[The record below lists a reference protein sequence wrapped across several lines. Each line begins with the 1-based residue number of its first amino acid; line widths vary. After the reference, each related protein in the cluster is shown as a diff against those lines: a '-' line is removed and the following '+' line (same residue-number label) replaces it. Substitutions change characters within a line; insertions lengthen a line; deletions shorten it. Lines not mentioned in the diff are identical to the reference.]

1 MTTDNPAKQLYLLR
15 HALTLPAEAGQ
26 EDRKRAL
33 APKGVEDAK
42 ALAKVMGLKGYLP
55 DSVLCSPAVRTRQT
69 LEPLEAR
76 IGNVEISYPA
86 ILYSGS
92 AGDLL
97 AAIQNIGPAFDRL
110 LLISH
115 NPSIGQLARVL
126 ADGGG
131 ESLFQRVQNGFKPGT
146 LAVYSFAGDDWGDLG
161 PQSAEIVDF
170 MDALD
175 YNAPAT
181 PARWT

>member
-1 MTTDNPAKQLYLLR
+1 MATGKPTKQLYLLR

-26 EDRKRAL
+26 EDRKREL
-33 APKGVEDAK
+33 APKGIEDSK
-42 ALAKVMGLKGYLP
+42 ALAKIMAVKGYVP
-55 DSVLCSPAVRTRQT
+55 DTVLCSPATRTRQT
-69 LEPLEAR
+69 FEPLEAR
-76 IGNVEISYPA
+76 LGNIEISHPS
-86 ILYSGS
+86 ILYTGS

-97 AAIQNIGPAFDRL
+97 AAIQNIGPAFDRVL
-110 LLISH
+110 MVSH
-115 NPSIGQLARVL
+115 NPSISQLARVL
-126 ADGGG
+126 AGGGG

-146 LAVYSFAGDDWGDLG
+146 LAVYSFAGDDWSDLG
-161 PQSAEIVDF
+161 PQGAEITDF